1 MYNVYCVFSIKYRN
15 RTIKTPSCTLI
26 INNRSRIVKGTVK
39 IQVTTINGL
48 SMVRCQNLVNSDIL
62 DYFSVKNWPNLSKVI
77 FVSEFQIRSTKLF
90 YDII

>member
-26 INNRSRIVKGTVK
+26 INRSRIVKGTVK
-39 IQVTTINGL
+39 IQVATINGV

-62 DYFSVKNWPNLSKVI
+62 DHFLVKNWPNIYI
-77 FVSEFQIRSTKLF
+77 FASFKLGAQRYF
-90 YDII
+90 MT